1 MFFYLGSVSGN
12 TSVWSGVFLMPSE
25 LLVSLQGLCDNLE
38 EVEILA
44 DSLWDSLPSQLF
56 ALSLVEEIDQ
66 NSPGND
72 GELPDL
78 DRPPLTLLLQEATL
92 LLRAVL
98 DGTVM
103 EQELTDLSKLI
114 SEYYCSE
121 YSQVQAFLERSLLD
135 DYGLSVSSVPV

>member
-1 MFFYLGSVSGN
+1 
-12 TSVWSGVFLMPSE
+12 MPSE